1 VLGDFDFIPPA
12 STVAISFPV
21 LADSELRR
29 LQQAF
34 IYEIRSPSD
43 RGLDHIGKGTLL
55 NLQRVFFPAIIKVRM
70 FQKTYSVLSLLNLS
84 VSGSPSPDSSIA
96 L

>member
-12 STVAISFPV
+12 STSAISFPV

-34 IYEIRSPSD
+34 IYEIRSHSD
-43 RGLDHIGKGTLL
+43 RGLDYMGKGTLL
-55 NLQRVFFPAIIKVRM
+55 NLSESVFLRN
-70 FQKTYSVLSLLNLS
+70 Y
-84 VSGSPSPDSSIA
+84 
-96 L
+96 